1 MVGPNTTKLK
11 TLPWPLLAGVSLLIH
26 GSALGVGLPLIL
38 KVGSPTSS
46 TANIPVTLV
55 DDGAPPVPVSSAL
68 PQTPQPSEPVP
79 QSTLIGGQNTSDIP
93 KVVQNSQPVASSTP
107 EQRISSESLNSADIR
122 STPSP
127 TATERDPV
135 SETPRESPSENSSGK
150 QTPASEG
157 PQSDN
162 ETTDGSNGED
172 TGSVK
177 ISVLGDAVLP
187 DEARGDRPDNL
198 PVFLSASVISVP
210 RNHTCGE
217 TVSAAQITL
226 GIIIDPNGAV
236 VQAFPPATSNSESVQ
251 VASCL
256 LTAAVQ
262 ANPNAIRFTPATS
275 NNGDAVA
282 TDRVELT
289 VEFAQVN
296 NP

>member
-1 MVGPNTTKLK
+1 MVGLNTTKLK

-38 KVGSPTSS
+38 NVGAS
-46 TANIPVTLV
+46 TGSTVNIPVTLV
-55 DDGAPPVPVSSAL
+55 DDGAPPVPVPPAL
-68 PQTPQPSEPVP
+68 PQTPQPSEPAP
-79 QSTLIGGQNTSDIP
+79 QSTPIGGQNTSGTP
-93 KVVQNSQPVASSTP
+93 KISQNSQPVASPTP
-107 EQRISSESLNSADIR
+107 EQTTSPEPPSPTDTRN
-122 STPSP
+122 TPSP
-127 TATERDPV
+127 TATERDPI
-135 SETPRESPSENSSGK
+135 SEIPRESPSENSSGN
-150 QTPASEG
+150 QAPASEG

-172 TGSVK
+172 TGSIKV
-177 ISVLGDAVLP
+177 SVLGDGVLP

-198 PVFLSASVISVP
+198 PVFLSASVIPVP
-210 RNHTCGE
+210 RNHTCGG

-226 GIIIDPNGAV
+226 GVIIDPDGAV

-282 TDRVELT
+282 TDRIELT
-289 VEFAQVN
+289 VEFAQIN